1 MRLADPKDLKAVE
14 PIDHD
19 GYHPAGNSICH
30 TPEGSPIES
39 APSYTLTHSPI
50 AVAKKVEQSQGT
62 GVAGQQER
70 PHWISRGKAYESGS
84 SSSTSGN
91 LNGESKPE
99 QNQES
104 GYSGHLDLRP
114 ENNQARESEYSD
126 SHVQEIELTV
136 EDMPPYVQLIVAFAT
151 ESLNLCEKVLD
162 VTADMSPS
170 KISRKAALISVPMC
184 LIIFCAVHY
193 LLSLKV
199 GESRIL

>member
-1 MRLADPKDLKAVE
+1 MRLVDPKDLKAVE

-30 TPEGSPIES
+30 TPDGSPMEG

-50 AVAKKVEQSQGT
+50 AVAKNVEQSQGT
-62 GVAGQQER
+62 GVAGQQES

-84 SSSTSGN
+84 SGN
-91 LNGESKPE
+91 LNGETKPE
-99 QNQES
+99 QNQEV

-114 ENNQARESEYSD
+114 ENNQPREPEHPD
-126 SHVQEIELTV
+126 SHVQELTV

-151 ESLNLCEKVLD
+151 ESLNLFEKVVDL
-162 VTADMSPS
+162 TADMSPS